1 MTWMITRPKSK
12 DDERPV
18 LPSNDEF
25 RKAKGRS
32 PNHFDAVKFA
42 CAWIEDGDKLGDPKK
57 TYNDTVSLP
66 TPSNDATPLVQ
77 AQDSATQ
84 DKPLRKRAPSQAVE
98 NDAMPSIHERLENV
112 YRQAWGDQ

>member
-1 MTWMITRPKSK
+1 MITRARSK

-57 TYNDTVSLP
+57 TESDRERDAETLPVAPQAKRAAPANDI
-66 TPSNDATPLVQ
+66 AR
-77 AQDSATQ
+77 ATQ
-84 DKPLRKRAPSQAVE
+84 FEEQSRGASAFDRQTAVF
-98 NDAMPSIHERLENV
+98 ER
-112 YRQAWGDQ
+112 QWGRR